1 MMEPDAALI
10 VCRFIVYSA
19 ALFVW
24 GASAYLWALVP
35 QALSAA
41 VGRKL
46 FRPQWIAAALL
57 LTVTLAMLPLRAAT
71 IGDGWADAVSWDM
84 VNSVLF
90 DTTVGMQLQAQIFM
104 SCLVMAAVLSPARHR
119 QRNTA
124 AASALVLASFSII
137 GHAAMDDGWLKIFHS
152 ANDILHLL
160 AGGAWVGALLPVIL
174 ILSHDYA
181 HDYAPDYAPDYDGEM
196 RGEANLALRRFSRA
210 GHLAVAVVLA
220 TGAANTLMIVHGL
233 PVQWAM
239 PYQLLLTVKIVLVG
253 VMVTLAIINRYVFVP
268 RMANKDDRG
277 LSALRRGTIAEI
289 VLALVVVALV
299 AVFGMLQPV

>member
-24 GASAYLWALVP
+24 GASAYLWVLVP

-57 LTVTLAMLPLRAAT
+57 LAVTLAMLPLRAAT
-71 IGDGWADAVSWDM
+71 IGDGWADAVSCDM
-84 VNSVLF
+84 INSVLF
-90 DTTVGMQLQAQIFM
+90 GTTVGMQLQAQIFM
-104 SCLVMAAVLSPARHR
+104 SCLMMAAVLSPARHR

-137 GHAAMDDGWLKIFHS
+137 GHAAMDDGWLKVFHS

-181 HDYAPDYAPDYDGEM
+181 HDYAPDYDGEM

-220 TGAANTLMIVHGL
+220 TGATNTLMIVHGL
-233 PVQWAM
+233 PVQWTM
-239 PYQLLLTVKIVLVG
+239 PYQLLLTVKIALVG
-253 VMVTLAIINRYVFVP
+253 AMVTLAIINRYVFVP
-268 RMANKDDRG
+268 LMANKDDRG

-289 VLALVVVALV
+289 VLALAVVALV

>member
-57 LTVTLAMLPLRAAT
+57 LAVTLAMLPLRAAT

-84 VNSVLF
+84 INSVLF
-90 DTTVGMQLQAQIFM
+90 GTTVGMQLQAQIFV

-137 GHAAMDDGWLKIFHS
+137 GHAAMDDGWLKVFHS

-174 ILSHDYA
+174 ILSH
-181 HDYAPDYAPDYDGEM
+181 DYAPDYDGEM

-289 VLALVVVALV
+289 VLALAVVALV